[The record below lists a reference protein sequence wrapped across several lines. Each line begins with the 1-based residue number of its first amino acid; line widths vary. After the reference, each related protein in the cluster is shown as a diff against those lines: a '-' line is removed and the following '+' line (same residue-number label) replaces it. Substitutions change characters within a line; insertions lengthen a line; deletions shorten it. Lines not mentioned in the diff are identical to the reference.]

1 MLTYIKLVIKSLSNY
16 KNILEIKM
24 PFAIFM
30 LTFSAFGIGTSEY
43 IIMGLLSEIA
53 EDLNI
58 TIPQAGSLVTMY
70 AMGVVVGGPLLAILT
85 MKLSRKIALLS
96 LMFMFIIGN
105 ILCALSTS
113 YYFLMLARVLAALCH
128 GTFFGIA
135 SVVEAGMVDENKKS
149 QAIALVF
156 MGVSLANILGV
167 PVGTHIGEQFG
178 WRATFWLV
186 SAIGVLS
193 VLALL
198 KFIPS
203 NLPMPSGDIIGEF
216 KILKH
221 RRVFIPLILS
231 VLTSASLFTIFTYID
246 PILQKVTMVNKA
258 AVVKILFWIGAG
270 LSIGTLTGG
279 KLGDKSLIKS
289 LISIMFLIV
298 IIQIIMLFVNTK
310 IIPMIAALFAW
321 SITGFA
327 ICPML
332 QALVVEQAKGAPN
345 LASTF
350 NQSSFNLGNAIGAKY
365 GGLLIHYGIA
375 YKNLSVYAA
384 IIMIIAIILTLYF
397 RHYKNIE
404 KLAN

>member
-1 MLTYIKLVIKSLSNY
+1 
-16 KNILEIKM
+16 M

-113 YYFLMLARVLAALCH
+113 YYFLMVARVLAALCH

-135 SVVEAGMVDENKKS
+135 SVVAAGIVDENKKS

>member
-1 MLTYIKLVIKSLSNY
+1 
-16 KNILEIKM
+16 M

-85 MKLSRKIALLS
+85 MKLSRKTTLLF
-96 LMFMFIIGN
+96 LMCMFIFGN
-105 ILCALSTS
+105 ILCAIAPN
-113 YYFLMLARVLAALCH
+113 YHFLMIARILAALCH

-135 SVVEAGMVDENKKS
+135 SVASAGMVKENKRS

-167 PVGTHIGEQFG
+167 PVGTHIGEMFG

-186 SAIGVLS
+186 SSIGVLS
-193 VLALL
+193 VFALL
-198 KFIPS
+198 KSIPN

-216 KILKH
+216 KILRH
-221 RRVFIPLILS
+221 RRVFIPLLLS

-246 PILQKVTMVNKA
+246 PILQRVSMVDKNT
-258 AVVKILFWIGAG
+258 VIKILFWIGAG

-289 LISIMFLIV
+289 LISIMILIL
-298 IIQIIMLFVNTK
+298 ITQIIMLYVNTK
-310 IIPMIAALFAW
+310 VIPMIATLFVW

-327 ICPML
+327 VCPML
-332 QALVVEQAKGAPN
+332 QSLVVEQAKGAPN

-365 GGLLIHYGIA
+365 GGLLIHYGIE
-375 YKNLSVYAA
+375 YKNLSAYAS
-384 IIMIIAIILTLYF
+384 IITVIAIVLTLYF
-397 RHYKNIE
+397 RHYIKHR
-404 KLAN
+404 KTAN

>member
-1 MLTYIKLVIKSLSNY
+1 
-16 KNILEIKM
+16 M

-105 ILCALSTS
+105 ILCSLSTS
-113 YYFLMLARVLAALCH
+113 YYFLMVARVLAALCH

-135 SVVEAGMVDENKKS
+135 SVVAAGMVDENKKS

-216 KILKH
+216 KILRH

-258 AVVKILFWIGAG
+258 TVVKILFWIGAG

-310 IIPMIAALFAW
+310 IIPMIATLFAW

>member
-1 MLTYIKLVIKSLSNY
+1 
-16 KNILEIKM
+16 
-24 PFAIFM
+24 
-30 LTFSAFGIGTSEY
+30 
-43 IIMGLLSEIA
+43 
-53 EDLNI
+53 
-58 TIPQAGSLVTMY
+58 
-70 AMGVVVGGPLLAILT
+70 
-85 MKLSRKIALLS
+85 
-96 LMFMFIIGN
+96 
-105 ILCALSTS
+105 
-113 YYFLMLARVLAALCH
+113 
-128 GTFFGIA
+128 
-135 SVVEAGMVDENKKS
+135 MVDENKKS

-258 AVVKILFWIGAG
+258 TVVKILFWIGAG

-310 IIPMIAALFAW
+310 IIPMIATLFAW

-332 QALVVEQAKGAPN
+332 QSLVVEQAKGAPN

-397 RHYKNIE
+397 RHYIKHR
-404 KLAN
+404 KTS

>member
-1 MLTYIKLVIKSLSNY
+1 
-16 KNILEIKM
+16 M

>member
-1 MLTYIKLVIKSLSNY
+1 
-16 KNILEIKM
+16 M

-135 SVVEAGMVDENKKS
+135 SVVAAGMVDENKKS

-167 PVGTHIGEQFG
+167 PVGTHIGEQPD
-178 WRATFWLV
+178 
-186 SAIGVLS
+186 S
-193 VLALL
+193 
-198 KFIPS
+198 
-203 NLPMPSGDIIGEF
+203 
-216 KILKH
+216 
-221 RRVFIPLILS
+221 
-231 VLTSASLFTIFTYID
+231 TI
-246 PILQKVTMVNKA
+246 
-258 AVVKILFWIGAG
+258 
-270 LSIGTLTGG
+270 
-279 KLGDKSLIKS
+279 
-289 LISIMFLIV
+289 
-298 IIQIIMLFVNTK
+298 
-310 IIPMIAALFAW
+310 
-321 SITGFA
+321 
-327 ICPML
+327 
-332 QALVVEQAKGAPN
+332 E
-345 LASTF
+345 
-350 NQSSFNLGNAIGAKY
+350 
-365 GGLLIHYGIA
+365 
-375 YKNLSVYAA
+375 
-384 IIMIIAIILTLYF
+384 
-397 RHYKNIE
+397 NI
-404 KLAN
+404 

>member
-1 MLTYIKLVIKSLSNY
+1 
-16 KNILEIKM
+16 M

-85 MKLSRKIALLS
+85 MKLSRKTTLLF
-96 LMFMFIIGN
+96 LMCMFIFGN
-105 ILCALSTS
+105 ILCAIAPN
-113 YYFLMLARVLAALCH
+113 YHFLMIARILAALCH

-135 SVVEAGMVDENKKS
+135 SVAAAGMVKENKRS

-167 PVGTHIGEQFG
+167 PVGTHIGEMFG

-193 VLALL
+193 VFALL
-198 KFIPS
+198 KSIP
-203 NLPMPSGDIIGEF
+203 NDLPMPSGDIIGEF
-216 KILKH
+216 KILRH
-221 RRVFIPLILS
+221 RRVFIPLLLS

-246 PILQKVTMVNKA
+246 PILQRVSMVDKNT
-258 AVVKILFWIGAG
+258 VIKILFWIGAG

-289 LISIMFLIV
+289 LISIMILIL
-298 IIQIIMLFVNTK
+298 ITQIIMLYVNTK
-310 IIPMIAALFAW
+310 VIPMIATLFVW

-327 ICPML
+327 VCPML
-332 QALVVEQAKGAPN
+332 QSLVVEQAKGAPN

-365 GGLLIHYGIA
+365 GGLLIHYGIE
-375 YKNLSVYAA
+375 YKNLSAYAA
-384 IIMIIAIILTLYF
+384 IITVIAIVLTLYF
-397 RHYKNIE
+397 RHYIKHR
-404 KLAN
+404 KTAN

>member
-1 MLTYIKLVIKSLSNY
+1 
-16 KNILEIKM
+16 M

-96 LMFMFIIGN
+96 LMCMFIFGN
-105 ILCALSTS
+105 ILCALTPN
-113 YYFLMLARVLAALCH
+113 YHFLMVARVLAALCH

-135 SVVEAGMVDENKKS
+135 SVVASGMVNENKKS

-186 SAIGVLS
+186 SAIGILS

-203 NLPMPSGDIIGEF
+203 KLPMPSGDIIGEF
-216 KILKH
+216 KILRH

-246 PILQKVTMVNKA
+246 PILQKVTEVDKNT
-258 AVVKILFWIGAG
+258 VVKILFWIGGG

-298 IIQIIMLFVNTK
+298 IIQIIMLYVNTK
-310 IIPMIAALFAW
+310 LIPMAATLFAW

-332 QALVVEQAKGAPN
+332 QSLVVEQAKGAPN

-365 GGLLIHYGIA
+365 GGLLIHYGVA
-375 YKNLSVYAA
+375 YKNLSAYAS
-384 IIMIIAIILTLYF
+384 IIMIIAITLTLYF
-397 RHYKNIE
+397 RHYIKHRKTNG
-404 KLAN
+404 

>member
-1 MLTYIKLVIKSLSNY
+1 
-16 KNILEIKM
+16 M

-113 YYFLMLARVLAALCH
+113 YYFLMVSRVLAALCH

-135 SVVEAGMVDENKKS
+135 SVVAVGMVDENKKS

-178 WRATFWLV
+178 WKATFWLV

-216 KILKH
+216 KILRH

-258 AVVKILFWIGAG
+258 TVVKILFWIGAG

-310 IIPMIAALFAW
+310 IIPMIATLFAW

-397 RHYKNIE
+397 RHYIKYR
-404 KLAN
+404 KTS

>member
-1 MLTYIKLVIKSLSNY
+1 
-16 KNILEIKM
+16 M

-53 EDLNI
+53 ADLEI

-96 LMFMFIIGN
+96 LMCMFIIGN
-105 ILCALSTS
+105 VLCALSTS
-113 YYFLMLARVLAALCH
+113 YHFLMVARVLAALCH

-135 SVVEAGMVDENKKS
+135 SVVASGMVDENKKS

-186 SAIGVLS
+186 SAIGVVAVLS
-193 VLALL
+193 LL
-198 KFIPS
+198 IFIPS
-203 NLPMPSGDIIGEF
+203 KLPMPSGDIKGEF
-216 KILKH
+216 KILRH

-246 PILQKVTMVNKA
+246 PILQKVTMVDKA
-258 AVVKILFWIGAG
+258 TVVKILFWIGAG

-289 LISIMFLIV
+289 LISIMFIIV
-298 IIQIIMLFVNTK
+298 IIQIIMLYVNTK
-310 IIPMIAALFAW
+310 VIPMIATLFAW

-327 ICPML
+327 VCPML

-365 GGLLIHYGIA
+365 GGLLIHFGIA
-375 YKNLSVYAA
+375 YKNLSIYAA
-384 IIMIIAIILTLYF
+384 IITVIAIILTLYF
-397 RHYKNIE
+397 RHYIKYRKTKNE
-404 KLAN
+404 

>member
-1 MLTYIKLVIKSLSNY
+1 
-16 KNILEIKM
+16 M

-113 YYFLMLARVLAALCH
+113 YYFLMVARVLTALCH

-135 SVVEAGMVDENKKS
+135 SVVAAGMVDENKKS

-167 PVGTHIGEQFG
+167 PIGTYIGEQFG

-203 NLPMPSGDIIGEF
+203 NLPMPSGDIIGES

-258 AVVKILFWIGAG
+258 TVVKILFWIGAG
-270 LSIGTLTGG
+270 LSIGTLAGG

-310 IIPMIAALFAW
+310 IIPMIATLFAW

-332 QALVVEQAKGAPN
+332 QALVVEQAKGTPN

-397 RHYKNIE
+397 RHYIKHI
-404 KLAN
+404 KTS

>member
-1 MLTYIKLVIKSLSNY
+1 
-16 KNILEIKM
+16 M

-113 YYFLMLARVLAALCH
+113 YYFLMVARVLAALCH

-135 SVVEAGMVDENKKS
+135 SVVAAGMVDENKKS

-178 WRATFWLV
+178 WRATFWIV

-258 AVVKILFWIGAG
+258 TVVKILFWIGAG

-310 IIPMIAALFAW
+310 IMPMIATLFAW

-365 GGLLIHYGIA
+365 GRLLIHYGIA

>member
-1 MLTYIKLVIKSLSNY
+1 
-16 KNILEIKM
+16 M

-96 LMFMFIIGN
+96 LMCMFIIGN

-113 YYFLMLARVLAALCH
+113 YHFLMVARVLAALCH

-135 SVVEAGMVDENKKS
+135 SVVAAGMVDENKKS

-167 PVGTHIGEQFG
+167 PIGTHIGEQFG

-186 SAIGVLS
+186 SSIGILA

-203 NLPMPSGDIIGEF
+203 KLPMPSGDIIGEF
-216 KILKH
+216 KILRH

-246 PILQKVTMVNKA
+246 PILQQVTMVDKA
-258 AVVKILFWIGAG
+258 TVVKILFWIGAG

-289 LISIMFLIV
+289 LISIMFIIV
-298 IIQIIMLFVNTK
+298 IIQIVLLYVNTK
-310 IIPMIAALFAW
+310 VIPMIAALFFW

-375 YKNLSVYAA
+375 YKNLSAYAA
-384 IIMIIAIILTLYF
+384 IIMIIAIALTLYF
-397 RHYKNIE
+397 RHYIKHRKISE
-404 KLAN
+404 

>member
-1 MLTYIKLVIKSLSNY
+1 
-16 KNILEIKM
+16 M

-53 EDLNI
+53 SDLEI

-96 LMFMFIIGN
+96 LMCMFIIGN

-113 YYFLMLARVLAALCH
+113 YHFLMVARVLAALCH

-135 SVVEAGMVDENKKS
+135 SVVASGMVDENKKS

-186 SAIGVLS
+186 SAIGVVAVLS
-193 VLALL
+193 LL
-198 KFIPS
+198 IFIPS
-203 NLPMPSGDIIGEF
+203 KLPMPSGDIKGEF
-216 KILKH
+216 KILRH

-246 PILQKVTMVNKA
+246 PILQKVTMVDKA
-258 AVVKILFWIGAG
+258 TVVKILFWIGAG

-279 KLGDKSLIKS
+279 KLGDESLMKS
-289 LISIMFLIV
+289 LISIMFIIV
-298 IIQIIMLFVNTK
+298 IIQIIMLYVNTK
-310 IIPMIAALFAW
+310 VIPMIATLFAW

-327 ICPML
+327 VCPML

-365 GGLLIHYGIA
+365 GGLLIHFGIA
-375 YKNLSVYAA
+375 YKNLSIYAA
-384 IIMIIAIILTLYF
+384 IITVIAIILTLYF
-397 RHYKNIE
+397 RHYIKYRKTKNE
-404 KLAN
+404 

>member
-1 MLTYIKLVIKSLSNY
+1 
-16 KNILEIKM
+16 
-24 PFAIFM
+24 
-30 LTFSAFGIGTSEY
+30 
-43 IIMGLLSEIA
+43 MGLLSEIA

-105 ILCALSTS
+105 ILCSLSTS
-113 YYFLMLARVLAALCH
+113 YYFLMFARVLAALCH

-135 SVVEAGMVDENKKS
+135 SVVAAGMVDENKKS

-258 AVVKILFWIGAG
+258 TVVKILFWIGAG

-310 IIPMIAALFAW
+310 IIPMIATLFAW

-397 RHYKNIE
+397 RHYIKHR
-404 KLAN
+404 KTS

>member
-1 MLTYIKLVIKSLSNY
+1 
-16 KNILEIKM
+16 M

-70 AMGVVVGGPLLAILT
+70 AMGVVVGGPLLAIFT

-113 YYFLMLARVLAALCH
+113 YYFLMVARVLAALCH

-135 SVVEAGMVDENKKS
+135 SVVAAGMVDENKKS

-216 KILKH
+216 KILRH

-258 AVVKILFWIGAG
+258 TVVKILFWIGAG

-310 IIPMIAALFAW
+310 IIPMIATLFAW

>member
-1 MLTYIKLVIKSLSNY
+1 MTYVKLVIKSLSNY
-16 KNILEIKM
+16 KNIFEIKK
-24 PFAIFM
+24 PLAIFM

-70 AMGVVVGGPLLAILT
+70 AMGVVVGGPVLAILT

-96 LMFMFIIGN
+96 LMFMFIIGY

-113 YYFLMLARVLAALCH
+113 YYFLMVARVLAALCH

-135 SVVEAGMVDENKKS
+135 SVVAAGMVDENKKS

-258 AVVKILFWIGAG
+258 TVVKILFWIGAG

-310 IIPMIAALFAW
+310 IMPMIATLFAW

-332 QALVVEQAKGAPN
+332 QVLVVEQAKGAPN

-397 RHYKNIE
+397 RHYI
-404 KLAN
+404 KLRKTS

>member
-1 MLTYIKLVIKSLSNY
+1 
-16 KNILEIKM
+16 M

-53 EDLNI
+53 ADLEI

-96 LMFMFIIGN
+96 LMCMFIIGN

-113 YYFLMLARVLAALCH
+113 YHFLMVARVLAALCH

-135 SVVEAGMVDENKKS
+135 SVVASGMVDENKKS

-186 SAIGVLS
+186 SAIGVVAVLS
-193 VLALL
+193 LL
-198 KFIPS
+198 IFIPS
-203 NLPMPSGDIIGEF
+203 KLPMPSGDIKGEF
-216 KILKH
+216 KILRH

-246 PILQKVTMVNKA
+246 PILQKVTMVDKA
-258 AVVKILFWIGAG
+258 TVVKILFWIGAG

-289 LISIMFLIV
+289 LISIMFIIV
-298 IIQIIMLFVNTK
+298 IIQIIMLYVNTK
-310 IIPMIAALFAW
+310 VIPMIATLFAW

-327 ICPML
+327 VCPML

-365 GGLLIHYGIA
+365 GGLLIHFGIA
-375 YKNLSVYAA
+375 YKNLSAYAA
-384 IIMIIAIILTLYF
+384 IIMVIAIILTLYF
-397 RHYKNIE
+397 RHYIKHRKTKNE
-404 KLAN
+404 

>member
-1 MLTYIKLVIKSLSNY
+1 
-16 KNILEIKM
+16 M

-113 YYFLMLARVLAALCH
+113 YYFLMVARVLAALCH

-135 SVVEAGMVDENKKS
+135 SVVAAGMVDENKKS

-167 PVGTHIGEQFG
+167 PIGTHIGEQFG

-258 AVVKILFWIGAG
+258 TVVKILFWIGAG

-298 IIQIIMLFVNTK
+298 IIQIIMLFVNIK
-310 IIPMIAALFAW
+310 IMPMIATLFAW

-375 YKNLSVYAA
+375 YKNLSIYAA

>member
-1 MLTYIKLVIKSLSNY
+1 
-16 KNILEIKM
+16 M

-113 YYFLMLARVLAALCH
+113 YYFLMVARVLAALCH

-135 SVVEAGMVDENKKS
+135 SIVAAGMVDENKKS

-258 AVVKILFWIGAG
+258 TVVKILFWIGAG

-310 IIPMIAALFAW
+310 IIPMIATLFAW

-397 RHYKNIE
+397 RH
-404 KLAN
+404 

>member
-1 MLTYIKLVIKSLSNY
+1 
-16 KNILEIKM
+16 M

-85 MKLSRKIALLS
+85 MKLSRKTTLLF
-96 LMFMFIIGN
+96 LMCMFIFGN
-105 ILCALSTS
+105 ILCAIAQN
-113 YYFLMLARVLAALCH
+113 YHFLMIARILAALCH

-135 SVVEAGMVDENKKS
+135 SVAAAEMVKENKRS

-167 PVGTHIGEQFG
+167 PVGTHIGEMFG

-186 SAIGVLS
+186 SSIGVLS
-193 VLALL
+193 VFALL
-198 KFIPS
+198 KSIPN

-216 KILKH
+216 KILRH
-221 RRVFIPLILS
+221 RRVFIPLLLS

-246 PILQKVTMVNKA
+246 PILQRVSMVDKNT
-258 AVVKILFWIGAG
+258 VIKILFWIGAG

-289 LISIMFLIV
+289 LISIMILIL
-298 IIQIIMLFVNTK
+298 ITQIIMLYVNTK
-310 IIPMIAALFAW
+310 VIPMIATLFVW

-327 ICPML
+327 VCPML
-332 QALVVEQAKGAPN
+332 QSLVVEQAKGAPN

-365 GGLLIHYGIA
+365 GGLLIHYGIE
-375 YKNLSVYAA
+375 YKNLSAYAA
-384 IIMIIAIILTLYF
+384 IITVIAIVLTLYF
-397 RHYKNIE
+397 RHYIKHR
-404 KLAN
+404 KTAN

>member
-1 MLTYIKLVIKSLSNY
+1 
-16 KNILEIKM
+16 M

-70 AMGVVVGGPLLAILT
+70 AMGVVVGGPVLAILT

-113 YYFLMLARVLAALCH
+113 YYFLMVARVLAALCH

-135 SVVEAGMVDENKKS
+135 SVVAAGMVDENKKS

-258 AVVKILFWIGAG
+258 TVVKILFWIGAG

-298 IIQIIMLFVNTK
+298 IIQI
-310 IIPMIAALFAW
+310 
-321 SITGFA
+321 
-327 ICPML
+327 
-332 QALVVEQAKGAPN
+332 
-345 LASTF
+345 
-350 NQSSFNLGNAIGAKY
+350 
-365 GGLLIHYGIA
+365 
-375 YKNLSVYAA
+375 
-384 IIMIIAIILTLYF
+384 
-397 RHYKNIE
+397 
-404 KLAN
+404 

>member
-1 MLTYIKLVIKSLSNY
+1 
-16 KNILEIKM
+16 M

-113 YYFLMLARVLAALCH
+113 YYFLMVARVLAALCH

-135 SVVEAGMVDENKKS
+135 SVVAAGMVDENKKS

-258 AVVKILFWIGAG
+258 TVVKILFWIGAG

-310 IIPMIAALFAW
+310 IMPMIATLFAW

-397 RHYKNIE
+397 RHYIKYR
-404 KLAN
+404 KTS

>member
-1 MLTYIKLVIKSLSNY
+1 
-16 KNILEIKM
+16 M

-53 EDLNI
+53 ADLEI

-96 LMFMFIIGN
+96 LMCMFIIGN

-113 YYFLMLARVLAALCH
+113 YHFLMVARVLAALCH

-135 SVVEAGMVDENKKS
+135 SVVASGMVDENKKS

-186 SAIGVLS
+186 SAIGVVAVLS
-193 VLALL
+193 LL
-198 KFIPS
+198 IFIPS
-203 NLPMPSGDIIGEF
+203 RLPMPSGDIKGEF
-216 KILKH
+216 KILRH

-246 PILQKVTMVNKA
+246 PILQKVTMVDKA
-258 AVVKILFWIGAG
+258 TVVKILFWIGAG

-289 LISIMFLIV
+289 LISIMFIIV
-298 IIQIIMLFVNTK
+298 IIQIIMLYVNTK
-310 IIPMIAALFAW
+310 VIPMIATLFAW

-327 ICPML
+327 VCPML

-365 GGLLIHYGIA
+365 GGLLIHFGIA
-375 YKNLSVYAA
+375 YKNLSIYAA
-384 IIMIIAIILTLYF
+384 IITVIAIILTLYF
-397 RHYKNIE
+397 RHYIKYRKTKNE
-404 KLAN
+404 

>member
-1 MLTYIKLVIKSLSNY
+1 
-16 KNILEIKM
+16 M

-113 YYFLMLARVLAALCH
+113 YYFLMVSRVLAALCH

-135 SVVEAGMVDENKKS
+135 SVVAVGMVDENKKS

-178 WRATFWLV
+178 WKATFWLV

-198 KFIPS
+198 KFVPS

-216 KILKH
+216 KILRH

-246 PILQKVTMVNKA
+246 PILQKVTIVNKA
-258 AVVKILFWIGAG
+258 TVVKILFWIGAG

-310 IIPMIAALFAW
+310 IIPMIATLFAW

-397 RHYKNIE
+397 RHYIKYR
-404 KLAN
+404 KTS

>member
-1 MLTYIKLVIKSLSNY
+1 
-16 KNILEIKM
+16 M

-53 EDLNI
+53 EDLKI

-96 LMFMFIIGN
+96 LMCMFIIGN

-113 YYFLMLARVLAALCH
+113 YHFLMVARVLAALCH

-135 SVVEAGMVDENKKS
+135 SVVAAGMVAENKKS

-186 SAIGVLS
+186 SAIGILA

-203 NLPMPSGDIIGEF
+203 KLPMPSGDIIGEF
-216 KILKH
+216 KILRH

-246 PILQKVTMVNKA
+246 PILQKVTMVDKST
-258 AVVKILFWIGAG
+258 VVKILFWIGAG

-289 LISIMFLIV
+289 LISIMFIIV
-298 IIQIIMLFVNTK
+298 IIQIIMLYVNTK
-310 IIPMIAALFAW
+310 VIPMIATLFVW

-327 ICPML
+327 VCPML

-375 YKNLSVYAA
+375 YKNLSIYAA

-397 RHYKNIE
+397 RHYIKHIKTND
-404 KLAN
+404 

>member
-1 MLTYIKLVIKSLSNY
+1 
-16 KNILEIKM
+16 M

-113 YYFLMLARVLAALCH
+113 YYFLMVARVLAALCH

-135 SVVEAGMVDENKKS
+135 SVVAAGMVDENKKS

-193 VLALL
+193 VLSLL

-216 KILKH
+216 KILRH

>member
-1 MLTYIKLVIKSLSNY
+1 
-16 KNILEIKM
+16 M

-85 MKLSRKIALLS
+85 MKLSRKTTLLF
-96 LMFMFIIGN
+96 LMCMFIFGN
-105 ILCALSTS
+105 ILCAIAPN
-113 YYFLMLARVLAALCH
+113 YHFLMIARILAALCH

-135 SVVEAGMVDENKKS
+135 SVASAGMVKENKRS

-167 PVGTHIGEQFG
+167 PVGTHIGELFG

-186 SAIGVLS
+186 SSIGVLS
-193 VLALL
+193 VFALL
-198 KFIPS
+198 KSIPN

-216 KILKH
+216 KILRH
-221 RRVFIPLILS
+221 RRVFIPLLLS

-246 PILQKVTMVNKA
+246 PILQRVSMVDKNT
-258 AVVKILFWIGAG
+258 VIKILFWIGAG

-289 LISIMFLIV
+289 LISIMILIL
-298 IIQIIMLFVNTK
+298 ITQIIMLYVNTK
-310 IIPMIAALFAW
+310 VIPMIATLFVW

-327 ICPML
+327 VCPML
-332 QALVVEQAKGAPN
+332 QSLVVEQAKGAPN

-365 GGLLIHYGIA
+365 GGLLIHYGIE
-375 YKNLSVYAA
+375 YKNLSAYAA
-384 IIMIIAIILTLYF
+384 IITVIAIVLTLYF
-397 RHYKNIE
+397 RHYIKHR
-404 KLAN
+404 KTAN